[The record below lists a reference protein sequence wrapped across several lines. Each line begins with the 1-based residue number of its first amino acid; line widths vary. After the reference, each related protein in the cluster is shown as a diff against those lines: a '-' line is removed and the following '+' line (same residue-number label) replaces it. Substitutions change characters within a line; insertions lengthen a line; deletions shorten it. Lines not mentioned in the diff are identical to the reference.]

1 MRNAAVS
8 VDNVLAGARPAEL
21 PMPRPTKTGLVIRS
35 GTARRPGVT
44 IPTALLLRADGMIE

>member
-35 GTARRPGVT
+35 GTARRLGVT